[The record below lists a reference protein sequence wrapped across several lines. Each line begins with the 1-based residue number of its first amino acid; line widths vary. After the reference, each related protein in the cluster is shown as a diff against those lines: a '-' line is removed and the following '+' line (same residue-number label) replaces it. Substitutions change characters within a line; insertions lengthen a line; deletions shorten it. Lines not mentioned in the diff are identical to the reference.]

1 VFLGEGC
8 FACAAS
14 VIDAAKQSSWLFSRV
29 CVREAEL
36 KTTTRPFAACP
47 EGEPMSDDTKV
58 IAELRDSFGKG
69 FARRLRAAG
78 KIPAVLYGHGTE
90 PVHVAL
96 PGHQVALIIR
106 RANALLELDI
116 EGKSQLA
123 LVKDVQKDPV
133 HQIIEHIDL
142 LVVKKGEK
150 IQVDVPLYITGESF
164 AGTIANLD
172 ATTLALE
179 VEATHIP
186 EHVEV
191 SVEGLEEGAHITA
204 ADVKLPK
211 GATLLADPE
220 LLIVAISVPAAEVA
234 SENDAEAESAEEAS
248 EEAAAE

>member
-1 VFLGEGC
+1 
-8 FACAAS
+8 
-14 VIDAAKQSSWLFSRV
+14 
-29 CVREAEL
+29 
-36 KTTTRPFAACP
+36 
-47 EGEPMSDDTKV
+47 MSEDTKV
-58 IAELRDSFGKG
+58 HAEVREQFGKG

-78 KIPAVLYGHGTE
+78 KIPAVIYGHGTE

-96 PGHQVALIIR
+96 PGHQVSLIIR

-116 EGKSQLA
+116 EGKDQLA

-150 IQVDVPLYITGESF
+150 IQVDVPVVVTGEPF
-164 AGTIANLD
+164 AGTVANLD
-172 ATTLALE
+172 ATSIAVE

-191 SVEGLEEGAHITA
+191 SVEGLEEGAQITA

-220 LLIVAISVPAAEVA
+220 TLVVAVYVPTEEPEAEEGDEA
-234 SENDAEAESAEEAS
+234 AEAEAPA